1 MLVGEVP
8 ELVEGP
14 NPLAME
20 GRLVSVVEP
29 CRRADPSSF
38 EDYLALETIAIQR
51 GTYPNAFAA
60 KVVFLHTVH
69 QELNAF
75 HSWKSRSRIHN
86 LLQLTAETFNSPL
99 VEFKFAAKVK
109 GCNSIFYRG
118 TKQTRTRRNKR
129 CTALAL
135 FFF

>member
-8 ELVEGP
+8 E
-14 NPLAME
+14 
-20 GRLVSVVEP
+20 RS
-29 CRRADPSSF
+29 RRAEPSSF
-38 EDYLALETIAIQR
+38 EDYLALETIAVQR
-51 GTYPNAFAA
+51 GAYPNALAS

-75 HSWKSRSRIHN
+75 YRWEGRSRIHN
-86 LLQLTAETFNSPL
+86 LLQLAAEAFNSPL

-109 GCNSIFYRG
+109 GCNSVLYRG
-118 TKQTRTRRNKR
+118 TKQTRTGRNKS

-135 FFF
+135 FFL